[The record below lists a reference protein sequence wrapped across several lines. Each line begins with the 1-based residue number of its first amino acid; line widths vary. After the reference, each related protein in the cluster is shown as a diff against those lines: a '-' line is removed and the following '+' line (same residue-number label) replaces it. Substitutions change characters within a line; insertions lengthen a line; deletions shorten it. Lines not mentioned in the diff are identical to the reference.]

1 MISFIVQHFDELKQL
16 VLTTGGYKSI
26 SPSDCKSLS
35 LLIYKQTNHQL
46 SETTLKR
53 VYGFAYSK
61 FKPSQFTLD
70 AMAQYC
76 GFNGWVDYCESND
89 TPKKRGQHKDVH
101 WDNIRHN
108 ANKITNFT
116 LQALKNRSGI
126 PYGQTVKRGFIN
138 DHFDAFLNSG
148 QSATVIT
155 APAGYGKTIG
165 LCH

>member
-26 SPSDCKSLS
+26 LPSDCKSLS
-35 LLIYKQTNHQL
+35 SLIYRKTNHQL

-76 GFNGWVDYCESND
+76 GFNGWADYCENNS
-89 TPKKRGQHKDVH
+89 TAKKHGHSQDIH

-116 LQALKNRSGI
+116 L
-126 PYGQTVKRGFIN
+126 
-138 DHFDAFLNSG
+138 
-148 QSATVIT
+148 
-155 APAGYGKTIG
+155 
-165 LCH
+165 

>member
-35 LLIYKQTNHQL
+35 SLIYRKTNHQL

-76 GFNGWVDYCESND
+76 GFNGWADYCENNS
-89 TPKKRGQHKDVH
+89 TAKKHGHSQEY
-101 WDNIRHN
+101 I
-108 ANKITNFT
+108 
-116 LQALKNRSGI
+116 G
-126 PYGQTVKRGFIN
+126 
-138 DHFDAFLNSG
+138 
-148 QSATVIT
+148 
-155 APAGYGKTIG
+155 TI
-165 LCH
+165 